1 MASGVIPFSAMLSG
15 LSSFRGLPHRHQ
27 RVALRHGVAWIDD
40 SKATNTASALAS
52 AEAVDGPVVLLA
64 GGRGKGE
71 DLDAFARA
79 LPTNVGHCVVYGEN
93 RDALVAALVAA
104 GRPYTRV
111 GTLDEAV
118 AVAATLA
125 APGDTVL
132 LAPAAASQDQFIDYR
147 DRGRAFA
154 AAVERLD
161 R

>member
-1 MASGVIPFSAMLSG
+1 M
-15 LSSFRGLPHRHQ
+15 
-27 RVALRHGVAWIDD
+27 RHGVAWIDD

-52 AEAVDGPVVLLA
+52 AQAVAGPVVLLA

-71 DLDAFARA
+71 DLGAFAAA
-79 LPTNVGHCVVYGEN
+79 LPPTVSHCVVYGEN
-93 RDALVAALVAA
+93 RDALVAALSAA
-104 GRPYTRV
+104 GRAHTRV
-111 GTLDEAV
+111 DTLEEAG
-118 AVAATLA
+118 AVAATLS

-154 AAVERLD
+154 AAVAGLD